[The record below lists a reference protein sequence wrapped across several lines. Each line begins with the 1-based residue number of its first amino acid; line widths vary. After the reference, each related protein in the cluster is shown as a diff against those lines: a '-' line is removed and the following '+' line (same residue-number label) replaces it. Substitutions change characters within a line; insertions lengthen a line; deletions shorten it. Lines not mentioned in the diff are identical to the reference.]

1 MQQRIRSRLEELK
14 AEAAAGER
22 RLAELEA
29 ENAQLRA
36 TLLRIDGAILAL
48 TELLDES
55 EPAADDSEPPRPRAV
70 QPTRAASPGG

>member
-36 TLLRIDGAILAL
+36 TLLRIDGAIFAL
-48 TELLDES
+48 TELLE
-55 EPAADDSEPPRPRAV
+55 ADGAETPRPRAV
-70 QPTRAASPGG
+70 QG